1 MGSFTQLLKKLSA
14 RLVAGIVLAV
24 AASAW
29 SAGAPAAQGDAIE
42 IKRAALVERDDGY
55 TLEADFDIQLT
66 TTLEDA
72 LSKGVSLS
80 FLFEWE
86 LLRPRW
92 YWLNE
97 RIAGGQLA
105 YRLSYQPLTRQ
116 YRVTVG
122 QLFRS
127 FAKLDEAVGFV
138 SRVRRQQAVDSGTF
152 RKDQSY
158 QAAVRLR
165 LDISQLPKPFQVN
178 ALASREWNIGS
189 DWFRWS
195 FTGTP

>member
-1 MGSFTQLLKKLSA
+1 MASITRRWKKFSALLA
-14 RLVAGIVLAV
+14 LAV
-24 AASAW
+24 AALAW
-29 SAGAPAAQGDAIE
+29 SVGVPAAQGDAIE

-55 TLEADFDIQLT
+55 TLEADFEIQLT
-66 TTLEDA
+66 ATLEDA
-72 LSKGVSLS
+72 LGKGVSLA

-86 LLRPRW
+86 VLRPRW

-97 RIAGGQLA
+97 RVAGGQLS

-127 FAKLDEAVGFV
+127 FATLDEAVGFI
-138 SRVRRQQAVDSGTF
+138 SRIRRQQAVESDTF

-189 DWFRWS
+189 DWFRWT

>member
-1 MGSFTQLLKKLSA
+1 MQLS
-14 RLVAGIVLAV
+14 
-24 AASAW
+24 
-29 SAGAPAAQGDAIE
+29 
-42 IKRAALVERDDGY
+42 
-55 TLEADFDIQLT
+55 
-66 TTLEDA
+66 
-72 LSKGVSLS
+72 
-80 FLFEWE
+80 
-86 LLRPRW
+86 
-92 YWLNE
+92 
-97 RIAGGQLA
+97 

-116 YRVTVG
+116 YRVTLG

-127 FAKLDEAVGFV
+127 FASLDEAVGFI
-138 SRVRRQQAVDSGTF
+138 SRVRRQQAAESGAF